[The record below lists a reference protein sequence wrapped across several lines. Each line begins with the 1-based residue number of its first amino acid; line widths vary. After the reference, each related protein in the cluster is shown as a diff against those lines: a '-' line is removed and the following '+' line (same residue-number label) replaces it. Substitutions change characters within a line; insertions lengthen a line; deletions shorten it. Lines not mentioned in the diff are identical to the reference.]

1 MARWR
6 DDFEIEVSAR
16 PQSVGRVR
24 SRLLAW
30 LGHRAQIPEPS
41 TGSIALAVSE
51 AVANAARHA
60 YPDGSGTI
68 QVRGELSATR
78 LEVTVSDTG
87 NGFQPHA
94 EAPGTG
100 LGMAIIVRL
109 ADDVKLHSDADGTE
123 IRIGF
128 DLAPPSVAARTAPA
142 RARTPDARPDSR
154 LQVVPR

>member
-1 MARWR
+1 MRAK
-6 DDFEIEVSAR
+6 
-16 PQSVGRVR
+16 
-24 SRLLAW
+24 LLAW

-41 TGSIALAVSE
+41 TGAIALAVSE

-60 YPDGSGTI
+60 YADGSGTI
-68 QVRGELSATR
+68 HVRGELSATR

-87 NGFQPHA
+87 AGFVPHA
-94 EAPGTG
+94 EAHGTG

-128 DLAPPSVAARTAPA
+128 DLAPPSVTERIAPT
-142 RARTPDARPDSR
+142 RARTTDARPDSR
-154 LQVVPR
+154 LQAVTR